1 MKGQGRPIWI
11 LVTLLLALVV
21 GVSMYQ
27 LIGRT
32 QSQTTFDDMFQRI
45 DSGSAT
51 NSLNSICGD
60 WEGTSYAARL
70 SANELETLR
79 DVSAVKGWLSAEE
92 WEDEENFSE
101 CDCAMWLFTQ
111 NAISRTKARQYYDPD
126 ECHEKANEVA
136 EDEDIA

>member
-27 LIGRT
+27 LIGKT
-32 QSQTTFDDMFQRI
+32 ESQKTFDEMFQRI
-45 DSGSAT
+45 DSQSAT
-51 NSLNSICGD
+51 NSLNSICSS
-60 WEGTSYAARL
+60 WEDTSFAARL
-70 SANELETLR
+70 SASEEETLR
-79 DVSAVKGWLSAEE
+79 DSAAFRGWLTKEE
-92 WEDEENFSE
+92 WEDEEDFTE

-126 ECHEKANEVA
+126 LCHEQANEEA
-136 EDEDIA
+136 EDAGIS